1 MWNGHANL
9 VTAALSQWAREY
21 RVPRSPFRIR
31 SGFTLL
37 EMLLVIG
44 MLVVLT
50 GLVMPNFIGEL
61 ESRRLPSSAEQMR
74 ALLTMTRANAMFD
87 GKRYRLRLPR
97 KDELDAMGDDRHPII
112 EREDD
117 PVAEPEVFNR
127 VTAPWTFGE
136 TFARGVWCIQVRLGR
151 PELDDAV
158 LSGERSKEMAE
169 QLFDDE
175 DPQYPPL
182 IVEPDGTSEW
192 ATFVLTSVEPDT
204 DVDELEDTD
213 PVIDV
218 IMDGMTGL
226 IWLQRPFRDEEI
238 EMLRENN
245 WPPVLR
251 QDFLRSES
259 LTEKDVM
266 EIRERL
272 IRR

>member
-1 MWNGHANL
+1 MLQLRNCFSNS
-9 VTAALSQWAREY
+9 V
-21 RVPRSPFRIR
+21 FRT
-31 SGFTLL
+31 SAFTLL
-37 EMLLVIG
+37 EMILVIG
-44 MLVVLT
+44 ILVILT
-50 GLVMPNFIGEL
+50 GLVMPNFLNEL
-61 ESRRLPSSAEQMR
+61 EASRLPNSAQQMR

-87 GKRYRLRLPR
+87 GKRYRIRMPR
-97 KDELDAMGDDRHPII
+97 DDELDAMGGDRQPII

-117 PVAEPEVFNR
+117 PVREPEKYNV
-127 VTAPWTFGE
+127 VKAPWTFGE
-136 TFARGVWCIQVRLGR
+136 TFARGVWCAQIRLGR
-151 PELDDAV
+151 PELDDEF
-158 LSGERSKEMAE
+158 LSGERSKEIAE

-182 IVEPDGTSEW
+182 IVQPDGTSEW
-192 ATFVLTSVEPDT
+192 VTFVLTNVDRDT
-204 DVDELEDTD
+204 DVDELEDDD

-251 QDFLRSES
+251 QDFLRAES

-266 EIRERL
+266 EIRERR